1 MIQTQ
6 ERIERLRTLQE
17 QLDSALHETAQ
28 ETTLLAESAAIKQAI
43 ADKPEVDLSEVA
55 KESTLTEIKGILSE
69 IKTATEAIGVISDEQ
84 IDALFE

>member
-1 MIQTQ
+1 MKQTQ
-6 ERIERLRTLQE
+6 EQIERLHTLQE
-17 QLDSALHETAQ
+17 QLDSALHKTAQ
-28 ETTLLAESAAIKQAI
+28 EATLLAESAAIKKAI

-69 IKTATEAIGVISDEQ
+69 IKTATEAIGVISNEQ